1 MCVFHCL
8 PLQNKNVKSPE
19 FACKPD
25 GNPTENY
32 GSFHS
37 ELTQHCSRTLSW
49 SRRGPA
55 NREIL
60 NKITNSFLGDVFF
73 NVAVR
78 LLKVLKFK
86 PDTAQCSTM
95 RVRRNRV
102 RDFYIIC
109 LKPRPRAQRK
119 CLWSENPSTHGYI
132 LIESD
137 SSLSFPSLRRVFFLR
152 HSFSLRFHKMR
163 TIIPRKIFGKA
174 HFHEHVCLILNCRS
188 KRS

>member
-8 PLQNKNVKSPE
+8 PLQNMNVKSPE

-78 LLKVLKFK
+78 LLNVLKFK

-102 RDFYIIC
+102 RDFYIIY
-109 LKPRPRAQRK
+109 LKPLTTCSEKMPLKRK
-119 CLWSENPSTHGYI
+119 SFNTWLHPDWIRFFTEFSFFNESLFPST
-132 LIESD
+132 
-137 SSLSFPSLRRVFFLR
+137 FVFTPI
-152 HSFSLRFHKMR
+152 S
-163 TIIPRKIFGKA
+163 
-174 HFHEHVCLILNCRS
+174 
-188 KRS
+188 